1 MGGNLWK
8 RILWMVLGN
17 VLLGVGSGCFRIA
30 ELGLDAY
37 SCLILGLSDLTGV
50 QFGTTM
56 LIINSMLLVV
66 MLFLDIRQIG
76 AGTIVNLIVV
86 GYVSDGT
93 VWLVREGIGYRP
105 EGFTQSLFLVLGLV
119 LIALGIAL
127 YTTPELGTS
136 PYDDLANIIVGRS
149 KGRIKY
155 HYARLIGDATSL
167 VGGITVALIAG
178 QSVFH
183 VAGIGTV
190 CSAVLTGFLVSYAK
204 KYVAIPLILGRK
216 KNGKKRAD

>member
-1 MGGNLWK
+1 MRGNLWK

-105 EGFTQSLFLVLGLV
+105 EGFTQSLFLVL
-119 LIALGIAL
+119 
-127 YTTPELGTS
+127 
-136 PYDDLANIIVGRS
+136 
-149 KGRIKY
+149 
-155 HYARLIGDATSL
+155 
-167 VGGITVALIAG
+167 
-178 QSVFH
+178 
-183 VAGIGTV
+183 
-190 CSAVLTGFLVSYAK
+190 
-204 KYVAIPLILGRK
+204 
-216 KNGKKRAD
+216 

>member
-56 LIINSMLLVV
+56 LILNSMLLVV

-105 EGFTQSLFLVLGLV
+105 ET
-119 LIALGIAL
+119 A
-127 YTTPELGTS
+127 
-136 PYDDLANIIVGRS
+136 
-149 KGRIKY
+149 
-155 HYARLIGDATSL
+155 
-167 VGGITVALIAG
+167 
-178 QSVFH
+178 
-183 VAGIGTV
+183 
-190 CSAVLTGFLVSYAK
+190 
-204 KYVAIPLILGRK
+204 
-216 KNGKKRAD
+216 